1 MEIRNYQRVQCSGH
15 KEAHQTQEKNAGEN
29 FNKEIG
35 NTKKNQSELQ
45 NTITKMENTL
55 DSTNSKLEN
64 SEEQIT
70 NLKDRVIKIAQSEQK
85 EKKK

>member
-1 MEIRNYQRVQCSGH
+1 
-15 KEAHQTQEKNAGEN
+15 
-29 FNKEIG
+29 
-35 NTKKNQSELQ
+35 
-45 NTITKMENTL
+45 MENTL

-85 EKKK
+85 EKKKVKLV